1 MIAAEGLAAVGV
13 GIASIGR
20 GDGAATDYEIAW
32 VTVVLRDL
40 RVRAQRLGLDGSR
53 APAAADRCGPA
64 GAAGHGAAP
73 TSLLAFRTGQPGDG
87 ALATILANH
96 DSESA
101 RLCRSSSSASRPAAR

>member
-1 MIAAEGLAAVGV
+1 MIAAEGLAAIGV

-73 TSLLAFRTGQPGDG
+73 TSLLA
-87 ALATILANH
+87 LANSRQTQVMARR
-96 DSESA
+96 DTYYLSA
-101 RLCRSSSSASRPAAR
+101 R